1 MTEMPMTLILWTTM
15 EGDHMPRKVYPKRDP
30 DRCPSHPGAVLR
42 EIVLPEIRTTKS
54 AVAAA
59 LKISRNQLHLI
70 LSERQ
75 PVTPETAVKLE
86 AAFGGSARMWL
97 NMQAAYDLWHA
108 QRRVDVSNIPSLGAA

>member
-1 MTEMPMTLILWTTM
+1 
-15 EGDHMPRKVYPKRDP
+15 MPRKVYPKRDP

-97 NMQAAYDLWHA
+97 SMQAAYDLWHA